1 MSVFGKILHRIEDIL
16 HWGGCL
22 ALVIVAVLI
31 NADIVMR
38 MVAGIPV
45 QIQFEMTELYLMP
58 ALAALSL
65 SRVYRGGGHLA
76 LDFMTF
82 ELKGG
87 MGTLV
92 NKLRTLMPALFFAAV
107 TYMSGSFALRAFM
120 RGEVEY
126 GVIDWPLGWAYAAI
140 PLGCG
145 LLSLRLLYDTC
156 QKSTAEAS

>member
-1 MSVFGKILHRIEDIL
+1 MDSIGKILQRLEDTL

-38 MVAGIPV
+38 LVAGIPV

-58 ALAALSL
+58 ALATLSL
-65 SRVYRGGGHLA
+65 SRVYRDGGHLA
-76 LDFMTF
+76 LDFMTKDLSGLF
-82 ELKGG
+82 GKIVSRG
-87 MGTLV
+87 
-92 NKLRTLMPALFFAAV
+92 RTLLAGVFFCAV
-107 TYMSGSFALRAFM
+107 TYMSGSFALKAFL
-120 RGEVEY
+120 RGEIEY

-145 LLSLRLLYDTC
+145 VISLRLLYDTL
-156 QKSTAEAS
+156 QKPAA